1 MLQKFYWRGIKLIW
15 TRRAR
20 VQEME
25 ERVKAGGPQLSRWET
40 KFIQTNRRDTIKY
53 VPFFYVPLHRLTAL
67 AAGRLVPF
75 LLMIIIIE
83 EIIPLVVLYAPG
95 ILPSTC
101 LLPSQKERID
111 TKRREKQMAFALHN
125 RQLFERLRQRLLANP
140 TTPVRTLL
148 DSSSL
153 IALNG
158 CVPYSSF
165 PCRSC

>member
-1 MLQKFYWRGIKLIW
+1 M
-15 TRRAR
+15 
-20 VQEME
+20 V
-25 ERVKAGGPQLSRWET
+25 
-40 KFIQTNRRDTIKY
+40 
-53 VPFFYVPLHRLTAL
+53 
-67 AAGRLVPF
+67 
-75 LLMIIIIE
+75 IIIE

-111 TKRREKQMAFALHN
+111 TKRREKQKAFALNN

-148 DSSSL
+148 DSPSL

-158 CVPYSSF
+158 CVFFFIEVDEWRTDMAAQHSGSVYKWDR
-165 PCRSC
+165 RSALPETASALDGDR